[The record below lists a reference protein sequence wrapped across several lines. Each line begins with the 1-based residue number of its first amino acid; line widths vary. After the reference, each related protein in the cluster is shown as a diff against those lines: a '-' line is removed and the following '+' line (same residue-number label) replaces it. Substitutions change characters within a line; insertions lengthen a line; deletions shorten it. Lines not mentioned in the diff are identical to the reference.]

1 MININLKL
9 AFRKRQSDTL
19 TMEPD
24 LIPTNKTKQADGMS
38 NVIKLRETDQIKEL
52 QTILRD
58 K

>member
-1 MININLKL
+1 
-9 AFRKRQSDTL
+9 
-19 TMEPD
+19 MEPD